1 MGESDSYYNPNQPA
15 NGQYSSAGYQQQY
28 QPQPPPPSHPQY
40 QQQPQQQPYQ
50 QGPPQ
55 NGNGYMPAQG
65 YDGEKA
71 SFEEQFKVPKPKYN
85 DLWAGIL
92 VC

>member
-1 MGESDSYYNPNQPA
+1 
-15 NGQYSSAGYQQQY
+15 
-28 QPQPPPPSHPQY
+28 
-40 QQQPQQQPYQ
+40 
-50 QGPPQ
+50 
-55 NGNGYMPAQG
+55 MPAQG